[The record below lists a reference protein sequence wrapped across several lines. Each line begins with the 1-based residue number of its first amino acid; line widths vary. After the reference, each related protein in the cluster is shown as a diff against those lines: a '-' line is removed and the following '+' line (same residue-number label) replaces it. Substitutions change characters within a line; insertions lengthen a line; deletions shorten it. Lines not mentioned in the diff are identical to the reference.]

1 MKEWLEWMAVLES
14 AIAGGQKSYL
24 PSQIRIAGNSSRQ
37 LN

>member
-1 MKEWLEWMAVLES
+1 MTVLEC
-14 AIAGGQKSYL
+14 AIADKQKSYL